1 MRTQVAIV
9 GAGPSGLLLGQLLHR
24 AGIDNVV
31 LERLSAEYVLGRIRA
46 GILEQVTV
54 DLMDEAGVG
63 ARLHR
68 EGVVHHSIELAFD
81 GRRHPIDVH
90 ALTGGKVVTAY
101 GQTELTH
108 DLMDA
113 RRDEALPTVYEAHD
127 VAITGFDGDHPSVQ
141 YRKDGQLHTLECDF
155 IAGCDG

>member
-1 MRTQVAIV
+1 MRTHVAIV
-9 GAGPSGLLLGQLLHR
+9 GAGPSGLLLGQLLHK
-24 AGIDNVV
+24 AGVDNVV
-31 LERLSAEYVLGRIRA
+31 VERQSADYVLGRIRA

-81 GRRHPIDVH
+81 GVRHPIDVH
-90 ALTGGKVVTAY
+90 GLTGGKVVTAY

-113 RRDEALPTVYEAHD
+113 RRAENLPTVYEAHD
-127 VAITGFDGDHPSVQ
+127 VAVSAFDTNKPQVT
-141 YRKDGQLHTLECDF
+141 YRKDGVQHTIDCDF
-155 IAGCDG
+155 